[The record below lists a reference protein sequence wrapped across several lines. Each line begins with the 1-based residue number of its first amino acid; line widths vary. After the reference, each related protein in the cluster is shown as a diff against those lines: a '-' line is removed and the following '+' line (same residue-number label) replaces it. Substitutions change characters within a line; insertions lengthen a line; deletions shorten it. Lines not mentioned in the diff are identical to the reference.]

1 MFNKTKDPTQEKPVS
16 GNGTTIINAGTVL
29 KGDIDSKND
38 IRIDGTIIGNIVCQ
52 AKIVIGVNGNVQ
64 GDIEGNQADIVG
76 RVTGC
81 IKTKDLLQLRGECT
95 INGDVH
101 AGKLQIEP
109 SAVFNGKCHMTSGS
123 AVNEKEHSAPRNIT
137 TAKFT
142 VERSLNEVKAAAK

>member
-1 MFNKTKDPTQEKPVS
+1 MFNKTKDQTQEKQAS

-29 KGDIDSKND
+29 KGDINSKND
-38 IRIDGTIIGNIVCQ
+38 IRIDGTIIGNILCQ
-52 AKIVIGVNGNVQ
+52 AKIVIGVNGDVQ

-76 RVTGC
+76 KVTGC

-109 SAVFNGKCHMTSGS
+109 SATFNGKCHMSSGS
-123 AVNEKEHSAPRNIT
+123 AVKDNASSRNIT
-137 TAKFT
+137 TTKFT
-142 VERSLNEVKAAAK
+142 VERNMNEVKAAVK